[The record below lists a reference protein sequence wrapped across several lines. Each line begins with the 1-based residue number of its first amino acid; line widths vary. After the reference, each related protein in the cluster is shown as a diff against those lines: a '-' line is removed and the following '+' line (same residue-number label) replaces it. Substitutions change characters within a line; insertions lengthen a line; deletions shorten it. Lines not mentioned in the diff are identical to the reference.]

1 MNSSFSRRAFLKRAA
16 LGAGALSATCYAPNL
31 LRGQDAGKKVNCVQI
46 GCGGRAMAH
55 LDWVV
60 GQAKE
65 HIIAIVDPDEK
76 QHAKVKKYLKEH
88 EQDADKVEVFTDYRR
103 MYDKIG
109 KSIDAVF
116 IATPNHHHAP
126 ASMLALELGKAVY

>member
-1 MNSSFSRRAFLKRAA
+1 MNSSFSRRAFLKCTA
-16 LGAGALSATCYAPNL
+16 LAAGALSAACYSANV
-31 LRGQDAGKKVNCVQI
+31 LRGADAGKKVNCVRI

-65 HIIAIVDPDEK
+65 NVVAIVDPDEK
-76 QHAKVKKYLKEH
+76 QHAKVKKYLQEH
-88 EQDADKVEVFTDYRR
+88 GQDPDKVQVFTDYRR

-109 KSIDAVF
+109 KSID
-116 IATPNHHHAP
+116 
-126 ASMLALELGKAVY
+126 